1 MKTFIS
7 QLSKTVLHSFSQIML
22 QKNLATGLCFCIG
35 IGINSPTMLLGGMIA
50 ILTSIVTTEF
60 CQFNQQTTQNGL
72 YSFNAALV
80 GIGTFYFLPVSMLA
94 IVFIVLG
101 AFLATLIMHCMLD
114 KLPAIPPFTAPFV
127 ITMWLVLIIV
137 EVIGHPSAINQL
149 KINTVNDFQVI
160 MRGISQIMFQDY
172 WLVGVIFIVGLF
184 ISSSKAAIWVVIGS
198 ATGLLTARFLGYSE
212 ELVLLGGYG
221 LNASLVAIALAKQK
235 ESTVPAKVFTI
246 TYSPVILTGIL
257 ISVVMTKAF
266 QSLPLPALTAPF
278 VLTCWLMVGI
288 TSFCTRANLTK
299 FS

>member
-1 MKTFIS
+1 
-7 QLSKTVLHSFSQIML
+7 ML

-184 ISSSKAAIWVVIGS
+184 ISSSKTVIWVVIGS

-235 ESTVPAKVFTI
+235 ESTVQAKVFTI
-246 TYSPVILTGIL
+246 AYWPIILAGIL
-257 ISVVMTKAF
+257 ISIVMTKAF

-278 VLTCWLMVGI
+278 VLTCWLMLGI
-288 TSFCTRANLTK
+288 TNFCTRANLTK